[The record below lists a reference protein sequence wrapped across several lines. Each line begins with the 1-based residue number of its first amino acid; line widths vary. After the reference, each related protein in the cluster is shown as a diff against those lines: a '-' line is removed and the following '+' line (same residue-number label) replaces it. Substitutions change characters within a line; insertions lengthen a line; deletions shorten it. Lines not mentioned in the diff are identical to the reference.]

1 MNGFVKVITG
11 VRRCG
16 KSYLLN
22 VLFRQRLRDEGV
34 ADDHIISVDL
44 EVKGRR
50 YLNSPVKYYATDLG
64 LRNARLNMR
73 DSDLSHPME
82 NVLFNEL
89 LRRGYSV
96 DVGVVPISTRDKNGK
111 QSIRQHEI
119 DFVVNRGNDK
129 VYIQS
134 ALRLDNKEKELQETA
149 SLRGVGDFFKKV
161 VVTEGY
167 DEPHFDSDGIIRV
180 SVLPFLL
187 DEEIMNRF

>member
-1 MNGFVKVITG
+1 M
-11 VRRCG
+11 
-16 KSYLLN
+16 
-22 VLFRQRLRDEGV
+22 
-34 ADDHIISVDL
+34 
-44 EVKGRR
+44 KGRR
-50 YLNSPVKYYATDLG
+50 YLDSPVKYYATDLG

-82 NVLFNEL
+82 NVIFNEL
-89 LRRGYSV
+89 LRRGYNV
-96 DVGVVPISTRDKNGK
+96 DVGVVPISTRDKSGK

-119 DFVVNRGNDK
+119 DFIVNRGNDK

-180 SVLPFLL
+180 GILPFLL
-187 DEEIMNRF
+187 DEAIMNRF